1 MKFKWALAIFLV
13 SLSFSAFTQ
22 DKGPLPTEKIMKK
35 AYRIAGKHP
44 QQSYGKCTGQDKTTG
59 RVANRENDESL
70 TGKLLK
76 IS

>member
-1 MKFKWALAIFLV
+1 
-13 SLSFSAFTQ
+13 
-22 DKGPLPTEKIMKK
+22 MKK
-35 AYRIAGKHP
+35 TYRIAGKHL
-44 QQSYGKCTGQDKTTG
+44 QQDHGKCTGQDKTTD